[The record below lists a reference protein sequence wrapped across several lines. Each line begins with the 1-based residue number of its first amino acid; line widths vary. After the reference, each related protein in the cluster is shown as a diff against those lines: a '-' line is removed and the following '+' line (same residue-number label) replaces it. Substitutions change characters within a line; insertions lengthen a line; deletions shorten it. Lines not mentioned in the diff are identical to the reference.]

1 MKSRFTGILTLFLA
15 FFIQFSFA
23 QEKTVTGNVV
33 SEEDGLG
40 LPGVNVTV
48 QGTTRGVQTGLDGEF
63 SITVSEGE
71 KLVFSFTGMTTQVIT
86 VGSGSVINVTMKADN
101 ILDVVSVEGYRT
113 TSKPL
118 SNVAAVTVTAK
129 TIEGRP
135 NASFIQT
142 LQGQVPG
149 LNISTGSGQPGANST
164 VILRGYGSINGNVEP
179 LYVIDGVPL
188 TVDNFRS
195 LNPNDIESV
204 SVLKDA
210 GATAIYGNRGANGV
224 IIVTTKRGDFSTDL
238 QIKYNSMFGFN
249 TLQDNKYNVMNSQ
262 QILAMEKS
270 MGQGFGNT
278 LTDDEIANY
287 AFSTDW
293 KDVLFRTGTSQ
304 SHVLSLT
311 SGGKNTASYTS
322 LGYYNI
328 EGILE
333 NTALNRFN
341 FRNNTSGKTTD
352 GKFTYNTSFTANF
365 SKNNEIWGAGSGNVN
380 LNPLLGAMRGLP
392 YISPSWYVNGPQLH
406 AMYTGADNPYGVGV
420 GNLALTPLMLM
431 DQFRTFVYDTNE
443 IKSIANL
450 QGAYKITDDLTIGTS
465 FGADFTETQFLLHRR
480 PDNFTE
486 LLFQA
491 ANEEYLG
498 YQTENTVRNIL
509 LNSTTRLNYNKT
521 FAEKHTID
529 VSAFVEYFKAH
540 AKSMQYTQNGLDPK
554 LSAPG
559 AGTGFI
565 PHDPT
570 GGTPQLY
577 VPEVAAGK
585 STAGLFSYFATADY
599 DYNKRYGFAASIR
612 RDASFR
618 FATTNRWGTFWS
630 VSGRWNIDQEDFMAD
645 SGFQMLKLRAS
656 YGTAGNQNITGQTVF
671 GGANL
676 TKSLY
681 SLLSVGY
688 ANNPSYVTSQL
699 GNDDLRWETIAQF
712 NVGVDFQTLSSR
724 LRGSLDVYRKH
735 TTDMYVDTPLSAITG
750 FGSIYA
756 NVAEMENRGVEAI
769 LHYDVFP
776 SDSEFQLT
784 LSANGSYNKNK
795 IIDIAAEEGRVSATY
810 QVYENGHPMLEYF
823 LVRYAGVNPA
833 NGNALFYTADGQL
846 TESPDEDLDRVH
858 TGKTFFPIYQG
869 GFGFNA
875 EYKNFFLTT
884 QFNFV
889 ADIWRFDWDYESL
902 MSTAPSGEFGQFNK
916 SSDLT
921 RAWTPDNRYTD
932 VPALT
937 YTTSNYDVHD
947 RFLKDASY
955 LRLRFISFGYD
966 FSKEFLKGTFI
977 DGLRVYAQGENL
989 VTWSKWRG
997 WDAESNRASDY
1008 SQYPTPRTIAF
1019 GLDLQF

>member
-33 SEEDGLG
+33 SEQDGLG

-71 KLVFSFTGMTTQVIT
+71 KLSFSFTGMTTQVIT
-86 VGSGSVINVTMKADN
+86 VGSGSVINVTMKEDN

-224 IIVTTKRGDFSTDL
+224 IIVTTKKGDFATDL
-238 QIKYNSMFGFN
+238 QIRYNSMFGFN
-249 TLQDNKYNVMNSQ
+249 TLQNNDYNVMNAQ
-262 QILAMEKS
+262 QILTLEKS
-270 MGQGFGNT
+270 VGSPYASS

-311 SGGKNTASYTS
+311 SGGKNTTSYTS

-328 EGILE
+328 EGVLE

-341 FRNNTSGKTTD
+341 FRNNTSGRTSD

-365 SKNNEIWGAGSGNVN
+365 SKNNEIWGAGSGSVN
-380 LNPLLGAMRGLP
+380 LNPLLGAMQGLP
-392 YISPSWYVNGPQLH
+392 YISPSWYENGPQLH
-406 AMYTGADNPYGVGV
+406 AMYTGANNPYGVGT

-431 DQFRTFVYDTNE
+431 DQFRSFVYDTNE

-450 QGAYKITDDLTIGTS
+450 QAAYKITDDITLGTS
-465 FGADFTETQFLLHRR
+465 FGADFTETQFLLHRS

-498 YQTENTVRNIL
+498 YQTENTIRNIL
-509 LNSTTRLNYNKT
+509 MNSTTRLNYNKN

-529 VSAFVEYFKAH
+529 VSAFIEYFKAH
-540 AKSMQYTQNGLDPK
+540 AKGMQYTQNGLDPR
-554 LSAPG
+554 LTSPG

-565 PHDPT
+565 PHNPQSN
-570 GGTPQLY
+570 PQLY
-577 VPEVAAGK
+577 VPQVGASKA
-585 STAGLFSYFATADY
+585 TAGLFSYFATADY
-599 DYNKRYGFAASIR
+599 DYNKRYGVAASIR

-630 VSGRWNIDQEDFMAD
+630 VAGRWNIDQEDFMAD

-656 YGTAGNQNITGQTVF
+656 YGTSGNQNISGQSVF
-671 GGANL
+671 NAANL
-676 TKSLY
+676 TRSLY
-681 SLLSVGY
+681 QSVAGY
-688 ANNPSYVTSQL
+688 ANNSSYILTQL
-699 GNDDLRWETIAQF
+699 ANDDLRWETIAQL
-712 NVGVDFQTLSSR
+712 NIGVDFQTLSSR
-724 LRGSLDVYRKH
+724 LRGSLDVYRKL
-735 TTDMYVDTPLSAITG
+735 TTDMFVETPLSAITG
-750 FGSIYA
+750 FPVIDA
-756 NVAEMENRGVEAI
+756 NVAEMENRGIEAI

-784 LSANGSYNKNK
+784 LTANGSYNKNK
-795 IIDIAAEEGRVSATY
+795 IIDIASETGRVPAAY
-810 QVYENGHPMLEYF
+810 QVYENGHPMLEYY
-823 LVRYAGVNPA
+823 VVKYAGVNPA
-833 NGNALFYTADGQL
+833 NGNALFYTADGEL
-846 TESPDEDLDRVH
+846 TETPDEDLDRVH

-902 MSTAPSGEFGQFNK
+902 VATGAGEFGQFNK
-916 SSDLT
+916 SADLT

-932 VPALT
+932 IPALT
-937 YTTSNYDVHD
+937 YSTANYDVHD

-955 LRLRFISFGYD
+955 LRLRFVSFGYD
-966 FSKEFLKGTFI
+966 FSKELLKGTFI